1 MNKVLLAENAGFCY
15 GVRRAVKLAEQTAA
29 ETGGCWMLGD
39 LIHNT
44 YVVEHLARKGVRKT
58 ADPLSLGAG
67 DTVVIRSHGE
77 RREVLDDL
85 EARGIRC
92 VNATCPNV
100 VRIQRLVAQAEE
112 EGRRAVIIGDPGHPE
127 VAGVASWCREP
138 LVFDGP
144 EAVRRWLDSAP
155 ENREIPLTVAAQTT
169 CIRELFETSW
179 KIIKKECTNAKI
191 FDTICNATHKRQ
203 SEAVEIASR
212 ADVMVVVGDRKSANT
227 KHLTEICKERCPRVL
242 QIEGA
247 DELSP
252 DFFDGCSVAGLT
264 AGASTPA
271 GIIKEVY
278 ATMSEEIKAVE
289 GNEESFEELL
299 NQSFKTLNTGEKV
312 TGIVTAITP
321 TEVQVDVGA
330 KQAAYIKFSELSD
343 DPNAK
348 PEDIVKVGDEIET
361 YIVRVNDVEGYAEL
375 SKKRLDAVKVW
386 ENIETAVEEKTVLEG
401 TVTEENKGGIVVSVK
416 GVRVFVPASQSG
428 QPRGA
433 DLSAMVKQ
441 KVQLRVTEVNR
452 ARRRVVGSIRAVTDE
467 ARKAAQEEVWA
478 NIEVGKRYSGTV
490 KSMTSYGVFVDIGG
504 VDGMVHISEL
514 SWSRIKT
521 PAEVCK
527 VGDPMEVYV
536 ISFDAEKRK
545 ISLGVKDHS
554 VNPWQVFMDKY
565 AVGDVAT
572 VRIVKLMSF
581 GAFAEVVPGVDGL
594 IHISQIADRRIDKP
608 EDVLS
613 ENQTVDVKIT
623 AIDEEK
629 QKISLSIRAL
639 LAPAGEL
646 EEDSEVVETEE

>member
-1 MNKVLLAENAGFCY
+1 MREVILAKSAGFCY
-15 GVRRAVKLAEQTAA
+15 GVQRAVDLAQKTA
-29 ETGGCWMLGD
+29 EESGGCWMLGD
-39 LIHNT
+39 LIHNSF
-44 YVVEHLARKGVRKT
+44 VVEDLARRGVRKT
-58 ADPLSLGAG
+58 ADPEMLRAG

-77 RREVLDDL
+77 LKSVLDGL
-85 EARGIRC
+85 EERGVSC

-100 VRIQRLVAQAEE
+100 LRIQKLVAEAEA
-112 EGRRAVIIGDPGHPE
+112 EGRQPVIIGEAHHPE
-127 VAGVASWCREP
+127 VIGIASWCRNP
-138 LVFDGP
+138 LVFEGP
-144 EAVRRWLDSAP
+144 DAVQEWLDQT
-155 ENREIPLTVAAQTT
+155 ENSREVPITVVAQTT
-169 CIRELFETSW
+169 CIRELFETSL
-179 KIIKKECTNAKI
+179 KNLKKECTNVKN

-203 SEAVEIASR
+203 SEAAEIA
-212 ADVMVVVGDRKSANT
+212 AKVDVMVVVGDRKSANT
-227 KHLTEICKERCPRVL
+227 KHLTEICKKRCPRVI
-242 QIEGA
+242 QIETA
-247 DELSP
+247 NELSP

-278 ATMSEEIKAVE
+278 ATMSEEIKVAE
-289 GNEESFEELL
+289 GMESFEELL

-312 TGIVTAITP
+312 TGTVLAINP
-321 TEVQVDVGA
+321 TEVLVDVGA
-330 KQAAYIKFSELSD
+330 KQYAYIKMSELTD
-343 DPNAK
+343 DPTAK

-401 TVTEENKGGIVVSVK
+401 TVTEENKGGVVVSVK

-428 QPRGA
+428 MPRGA
-433 DLSAMVKQ
+433 DLSEMKGQ
-441 KVQLRVTEVNR
+441 KVQLRITEVNR
-452 ARRRVVGSIRAVTDE
+452 ARRRVVGSIRSVADE
-467 ARKAAQEEVWA
+467 SRKAAQDAVWSTIEE
-478 NIEVGKRYSGTV
+478 GKHYTGTV

-514 SWSRIKT
+514 SWSRIKN

-527 VGDPMEVYV
+527 VGDTMDVYV

-545 ISLGVKDHS
+545 ISLGCKDHNVDPWS
-554 VNPWQVFMDKY
+554 VFVNKY
-565 AVGDVAT
+565 SVGDVAS

-594 IHISQIADRRIDKP
+594 IHISQIADRRIEKP

-613 ENQTVDVKIT
+613 EGQTVEAKVT

-629 QKISLSIRAL
+629 KKISLSIRAL
-639 LAPAGEL
+639 LAPAA
-646 EEDSEVVETEE
+646 EEVAEEEAPVEE

>member
-1 MNKVLLAENAGFCY
+1 MKQVLLADSAGFCY
-15 GVRRAVKLAEQTAA
+15 GVQRAVDLAQKTAA

-39 LIHNT
+39 LIHNSF
-44 YVVEHLARKGVRKT
+44 VVEDLSRRGIRKT
-58 ADPLSLGAG
+58 ADSNTLKAG

-77 RREVLDDL
+77 LKSVLDDL
-85 EARGIRC
+85 EQRGIHC

-100 VRIQRLVAQAEE
+100 MRIQKLVAQAET
-112 EGRRAVIIGDPGHPE
+112 EGRQPIIIGESHHPE
-127 VAGVASWCREP
+127 VVGIASWCRHP
-138 LVFDGP
+138 LIFEGP
-144 EAVRRWLDSAP
+144 DAVKMWLDEEP
-155 ENREIPLTVAAQTT
+155 ENRKKPVTVVAQTT

-179 KIIKKECTNAKI
+179 KILKKECTNVKI

-203 SEAVEIASR
+203 SEAAEIA
-212 ADVMVVVGDRKSANT
+212 AKVDVMVVVGDRKSANT
-227 KHLTEICKERCPRVL
+227 KHLTEICMMRCPRVL
-242 QIEGA
+242 QIENA

-278 ATMSEEIKAVE
+278 ATMSEEIKVAE
-289 GNEESFEELL
+289 GMDESFEELL

-330 KQAAYIKFSELSD
+330 KQSAYIKLSELTD
-343 DPNAK
+343 DPSAK
-348 PEDIVKVGDEIET
+348 PEDIVKIGDEIET

-428 QPRGA
+428 MPRGA
-433 DLSAMVKQ
+433 DLSEMKGQ
-441 KVQLRVTEVNR
+441 KVQLRITEVNR
-452 ARRRVVGSIRAVTDE
+452 ARRRVVGSIRSVSDE
-467 ARKAAQEEVWA
+467 ARKAAQEAVWST
-478 NIEVGKRYSGTV
+478 IEEGKHYTGTV

-527 VGDPMEVYV
+527 VGDTMDVYV

-545 ISLGVKDHS
+545 ISLGCKDHS
-554 VNPWQVFMDKY
+554 VDPWSTFMNKY
-565 AVGDVAT
+565 GVGDVAE
-572 VRIVKLMSF
+572 VRIVKLMTY

-594 IHISQIADRRIDKP
+594 IHISQIADRRIEKP

-613 ENQTVDVKIT
+613 EGQTVEAKIT

-629 QKISLSIRAL
+629 KKSSLSSRAL
-639 LAPAGEL
+639 LAPAA
-646 EEDSEVVETEE
+646 EEEAEEAPVEE

>member
-1 MNKVLLAENAGFCY
+1 MSRENVMLAKSAGFCY
-15 GVRRAVKLAEQTAA
+15 GVQRAVDLAQKTAA
-29 ETGGCWMLGD
+29 STGGCWMLGD

-44 YVVEHLARKGVRKT
+44 HVVEDLAARGIRKT
-58 ADPLSLGAG
+58 EDPAALGAG
-67 DTVVIRSHGE
+67 DTVIIRSHGE
-77 RREVLDDL
+77 LKSVLDAL
-85 EARGIRC
+85 ECQGVIC

-100 VRIQRLVAQAEE
+100 MRIQRLVAQAEQ
-112 EGRRAVIIGDPGHPE
+112 EGRQPVIIGEPHHPE
-127 VAGVASWCREP
+127 VVGVGSWCRHA

-144 EAVRRWLDSAP
+144 EAVKMWLEKDTSH
-155 ENREIPLTVAAQTT
+155 RQIPVTVVAQTT
-169 CIRELFETSW
+169 CIRKLFESSW
-179 KIIKKECTNAKI
+179 EILKKECTNVKI

-203 SEAVEIASR
+203 TEAAAIAGKV
-212 ADVMVVVGDRKSANT
+212 DVMVVVGDRKSANT
-227 KHLTEICKERCPRVL
+227 KHLTEICQKRCSRVL
-242 QIEGA
+242 QIESA
-247 DELSP
+247 DELSAEVFK
-252 DFFDGCSVAGLT
+252 DCGAAGLT

-278 ATMSEEIKAVE
+278 ASMSEEIKAAE
-289 GNEESFEELL
+289 GMDESFEELL

-330 KQAAYIKFSELSD
+330 KQAAYIKLSELTD
-343 DPNAK
+343 DPTAK
-348 PEDIVKVGDEIET
+348 AEDIVHVGDEIET

-386 ENIETAVEEKTVLEG
+386 ENIEQAVEDKTVLEG

-433 DLSAMVKQ
+433 DLSSMIKQ
-441 KVQLRVTEVNR
+441 KVQLRITEVNR
-452 ARRRVVGSIRAVTDE
+452 ARRRVVGSIRSVTDE
-467 ARKAAQEEVWA
+467 ARKAAQEAVWST
-478 NIEVGKRYSGTV
+478 IEVGKHYTGTV

-521 PAEVCK
+521 PSEVCK
-527 VGDPMEVYV
+527 VGDTLDVYV
-536 ISFDAEKRK
+536 ISFDAEKHK
-545 ISLGVKDHS
+545 ISLGVKDRTL
-554 VNPWQVFMDKY
+554 NPWDVFMNKY
-565 AVGDVAT
+565 SVGDVAS

-613 ENQTVDVKIT
+613 EGQIVDAKIT
-623 AIDEEK
+623 AVDEEK
-629 QKISLSIRAL
+629 KKISLSIRAL
-639 LAPAGEL
+639 LTPAAEAEAAGDAE
-646 EEDSEVVETEE
+646 